1 MTPFAWC
8 KLSSFPVTEMQEYV
22 VGFLFDPEFQ
32 VVALIEKKR
41 PDWQAGRLNGI
52 GGHIEKGETAVE
64 AMEREFQEETG
75 HLVHGWKW
83 HAYCQMEQRPTA
95 DSPGA
100 LVQVFM
106 AVGDLTELES
116 PTDERVMLF
125 RVESLPPN
133 VLVNLRWLIPLAL
146 DHTVSYTECQFPD
159 PRESYT

>member
-1 MTPFAWC
+1 
-8 KLSSFPVTEMQEYV
+8 MQEYV

-52 GGHIEKGETAVE
+52 GGKIEEGETAAE

-75 HLVHGWKW
+75 HLVAEWKW
-83 HAYCQMEQRPTA
+83 HAYCQMEQRPSA
-95 DSPGA
+95 GSPGA

-106 AVGDLTELES
+106 AVGDLTKLES

-125 RVESLPPN
+125 RVVALPPN
-133 VLVNLRWLIPLAL
+133 VLENLKWLIPLAL

-159 PRESYT
+159 PRETYL